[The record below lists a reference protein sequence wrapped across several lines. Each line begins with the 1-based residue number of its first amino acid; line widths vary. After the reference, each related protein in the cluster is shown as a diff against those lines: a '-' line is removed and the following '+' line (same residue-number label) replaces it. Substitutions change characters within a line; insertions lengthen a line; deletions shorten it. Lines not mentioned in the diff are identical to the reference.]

1 MRFLT
6 PFLAA
11 AARAPAFVPALAQA
25 DTIKVGIANDISG
38 PFAALGAE
46 ARDGFNLAIKQLGG
60 KLGGQPAEFL
70 QTDMGGNP
78 DQARQLVTRYIQ
90 RDKIDFF
97 TGPIGSNVA
106 LAVGPA
112 LFAAKVPYL
121 SNNPG
126 PSQFAG
132 AQCNAYWF
140 GTSYQN
146 DAFHEAAGKV
156 AADRGF
162 KKMFIMAPDY
172 PAGKDALTGFKR
184 GYKTAPGDELYT
196 KLGQIDYS
204 AELAQIRAAKPQA
217 VFFFLPGAMGI
228 NFVKQFVSTGLSQ
241 SVKLIGPGFSA
252 DEDVIQ
258 AVGEPILGMLNTA
271 QWSPDLDVPQNKAF
285 VEAVRKEYKG
295 RNPSV
300 YAAQAYDVIM
310 AMDAAVKQ
318 AGGKPRTARPSS
330 RRWRR
335 PTTPRCAGPSP
346 TARTTIRSSP
356 TTCASSKRTA
366 AAASPTSWWARCST
380 STRTSTST
388 TASCDPP
395 PRPRRARRA
404 LILIFKAG

>member
-1 MRFLT
+1 MRLIRQ
-6 PFLAA
+6 LIAA
-11 AARAPAFVPALAQA
+11 VVMLPALALAQ
-25 DTIKVGIANDISG
+25 TPVKVGIANDLSG

-78 DQARQLVTRYIQ
+78 DQARQLVNRYIQ

-112 LFAAKVPYL
+112 LFAANIPYL

-132 AQCNAYWF
+132 AQCNDYWF
-140 GTSYQN
+140 GLSYQN

-162 KKMFIMAPDY
+162 KKMVIIAPDY
-172 PAGKDALTGFKR
+172 PAGKDALNGFKR
-184 GYKTAPGDELYT
+184 GYKQPVSQEIYT
-196 KLGQIDYS
+196 KLGQVDYA
-204 AELAQIRAAKPQA
+204 AELAQIREAKPDA
-217 VFFFLPGAMGI
+217 VYIFLPGGMGI
-228 NFVKQFVSTGLSQ
+228 GFIKQFVSAGLNQ
-241 SVKLIGPGFSA
+241 SVKLIGPGFSG

-258 AVGEPILGMLNTA
+258 AVGEPMIGMFNTA
-271 QWSPDLDVPQNKAF
+271 QWAYDLDNEANRKFVAAF
-285 VEAVRKEYKG
+285 RKEYNN

-310 AMDAAVKQ
+310 AMDAAVR
-318 AGGKPRTARPSS
+318 AVGGKVSDKPAVLKALKAADFASVRGSFKYGVNNFPIQAYYVRVIEKGSDGRVTNKLVGKVFDSYQDVY
-330 RRWRR
+330 
-335 PTTPRCAGPSP
+335 AGE
-346 TARTTIRSSP
+346 
-356 TTCASSKRTA
+356 CK
-366 AAASPTSWWARCST
+366 
-380 STRTSTST
+380 
-388 TASCDPP
+388 
-395 PRPRRARRA
+395 
-404 LILIFKAG
+404 K

>member
-1 MRFLT
+1 MRVFHRLL
-6 PFLAA
+6 LAA
-11 AARAPAFVPALAQA
+11 LMLPALALAQ
-25 DTIKVGIANDISG
+25 TPIKVGIANDLSG

-46 ARDGFNLAIKQLGG
+46 ARDGFNLAIKQLGN
-60 KLGGQPAEFL
+60 KLGGHPAEFL

-78 DQARQLVTRYIQ
+78 DQAKQLVTRYIQ

-132 AQCNAYWF
+132 AQCNDYWF
-140 GTSYQN
+140 GLSYQN

-162 KKMFIMAPDY
+162 KRMVIIAPDY

-184 GYKTAPGDELYT
+184 GYKADVNQEVYT
-196 KLGQIDYS
+196 KLGQIDYA
-204 AELAQIRAAKPQA
+204 AELAQLREAKPDA
-217 VFFFLPGAMGI
+217 VYIFLPGGMGI
-228 NFVKQFVSTGLSQ
+228 NFIKQFVSAGLNQ
-241 SVKLIGPGFSA
+241 NIKLVGPGFSA

-258 AVGEPILGMLNTA
+258 AVGEPMIGMFNTA
-271 QWSPDLDVPQNKAF
+271 QWAFDLDNAQNKKF
-285 VEAVRKEYKG
+285 VESFRKEYNN

-310 AMDAAVKQ
+310 AIDAAAK
-318 AGGKPRTARPSS
+318 ATGGKVSDRAAVLAALKKADFASVRGEFKYGANNFPIQAYYARVVEKGADG
-330 RRWRR
+330 RI
-335 PTTPRCAGPSP
+335 TNKLVGKVFDAYQDVYVGEC
-346 TARTTIRSSP
+346 
-356 TTCASSKRTA
+356 K
-366 AAASPTSWWARCST
+366 
-380 STRTSTST
+380 
-388 TASCDPP
+388 
-395 PRPRRARRA
+395 
-404 LILIFKAG
+404 K